1 MFNTILDALVPVFF
15 GIALG
20 YVGGKIR
27 DLDNNHVGE
36 LNALVMDF
44 AVPAAIFATVVQ
56 ASRADLLAQ
65 LPLAALLSGSM
76 LVLFAGT
83 YVLARQ
89 VYGLG
94 SSEASVQALTT
105 SLPNYASAG
114 LPLIAALLGP
124 KQLVSVAVAI
134 ACGSIVVSPIT
145 LVILERNAKDSHKG
159 IGASLVSAFR
169 KPIVLAPVL
178 AVAFTMTGIG
188 LPGFAIRSFALMGQV
203 AGGAGLFLTGLI
215 VSSQVLKIDRNVSV
229 QTLMSNVA
237 HPLLVAGLAW
247 LFAVAPLA
255 AHEAIV
261 LAALPAG
268 FFGILFGLRF
278 GLSSGVA
285 GTTLIAST
293 VLSALTLSGAI
304 YLTAGMGTPPMNPQ
318 LARGGPT
325 SIGATQR

>member
-1 MFNTILDALVPVFF
+1 MLDTILDALVPVFF

-20 YVGGKIR
+20 YFGGKTR
-27 DLDNNHVGE
+27 DLDNKHVGE

-44 AVPAAIFATVVQ
+44 AVPASIFATVVQ
-56 ASRADLLAQ
+56 ASRADLLGQ
-65 LPLAALLSGSM
+65 LPVAALLSGSM
-76 LVLFAGT
+76 LVLFAAT
-83 YVLARQ
+83 YVLARRI
-89 VYGLG
+89 YGFG
-94 SSEASVQALTT
+94 SLEASLQALTT

-159 IGASLVSAFR
+159 IGTSLVSAFR

-178 AVAFTMTGIG
+178 AVAFAMTGIG
-188 LPGFAIRSFALMGQV
+188 LPGFAAKSLTLMGQV

-215 VSSQVLKIDRNVSV
+215 VSAQVLKIDRNVSV

-255 AHEAIV
+255 AREAIV

-293 VLSALTLSGAI
+293 VLSALTLSAAI
-304 YLTAGMGTPPMNPQ
+304 YFTAGMGTPPMNPL
-318 LARGGPT
+318 LARSGPA
-325 SIGATQR
+325 SIGDSQR

>member
-1 MFNTILDALVPVFF
+1 MFTTILDALVPVFF

-20 YVGGKIR
+20 YVGGKTR
-27 DLDNNHVGE
+27 DLDNKHVGE

-44 AVPAAIFATVVQ
+44 AVPASIFATVVQ
-56 ASRADLLAQ
+56 ASRADLLGQ
-65 LPLAALLSGSM
+65 LPLAALLSASM
-76 LVLFAGT
+76 LVLFATT
-83 YVLARQ
+83 YVLARR
-89 VYGLG
+89 VYGFG
-94 SSEASVQALTT
+94 SSEASLQALTT

-145 LVILERNAKDSHKG
+145 LVILERSAKDSHKG
-159 IGASLVSAFR
+159 VGASLVSAFR

-188 LPGFAIRSFALMGQV
+188 LPGFATKSLTLMGQV

-293 VLSALTLSGAI
+293 VLSAITLSAAI
-304 YLTAGMGTPPMNPQ
+304 YLTAGMATSPINPQ
-318 LARGGPT
+318 LARSSPASTGD
-325 SIGATQR
+325 SQR